1 MQQEDPRRKDVK
13 CFSFDMV
20 VDSDRTNFKDLV
32 ESVVEKYP
40 PGYMEGAHIQYYDA
54 ALKTFP
60 EINSDHELM
69 YMFSKHRKRRVI
81 IMFITYRGSSD
92 PFVPVTKWDFNDN
105 FRTKNT
111 IELDEGAHFRNPKA
125 HKEHVGVEEEAM
137 YLENNQQMALQVVNY
152 PIDKGN
158 EQANGA
164 DSEHSDDSE
173 HGDDSEQ
180 DDDEVHEEDEDP
192 CTDGNNDA
200 NLECDVQDPPMVV
213 GSTYPNMAAFRL
225 AISQHAIKNQFEF
238 NIAKSGPRRY
248 MVHCSR
254 RVLDTCPW
262 WLYASCRKGTTTV
275 TVITESN

>member
-1 MQQEDPRRKDVK
+1 MKLLGNRRNCRKDVK

-32 ESVVEKYP
+32 ESMVEKYP

-111 IELDEGAHFRNPKA
+111 IEIDEGARFRNPKA
-125 HKEHVGVEEEAM
+125 HKEHVGVEKETI
-137 YLENNQQMALQVVNY
+137 YLENNVYMKILIRFGSPFSHRRHSPSVLWCFIY
-152 PIDKGN
+152 PQG
-158 EQANGA
+158 
-164 DSEHSDDSE
+164 
-173 HGDDSEQ
+173 
-180 DDDEVHEEDEDP
+180 
-192 CTDGNNDA
+192 
-200 NLECDVQDPPMVV
+200 
-213 GSTYPNMAAFRL
+213 
-225 AISQHAIKNQFEF
+225 
-238 NIAKSGPRRY
+238 
-248 MVHCSR
+248 
-254 RVLDTCPW
+254 
-262 WLYASCRKGTTTV
+262 
-275 TVITESN
+275 